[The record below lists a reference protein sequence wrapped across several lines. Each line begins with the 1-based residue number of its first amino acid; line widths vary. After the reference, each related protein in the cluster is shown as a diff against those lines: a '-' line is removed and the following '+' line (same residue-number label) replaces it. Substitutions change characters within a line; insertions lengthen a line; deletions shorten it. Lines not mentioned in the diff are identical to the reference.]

1 MMLIKLA
8 DKADFLMA
16 LNWSLQLCED
26 NFLSLEVPR

>member
-1 MMLIKLA
+1 MLIKLA